1 MILSCLSL
9 VKQQKPFFKKLIYE
23 ASNLEKYLLNKWAL
37 NRFPPK
43 KVPVKIFILNFT
55 HLKAKKLKEK
65 NENADH
71 LAEFSLGPGIS
82 ASVEQSFYF
91 IILIDK
97 KYYSLSLKAHWIWQ
111 QFQFYES

>member
-1 MILSCLSL
+1 M
-9 VKQQKPFFKKLIYE
+9 
-23 ASNLEKYLLNKWAL
+23 
-37 NRFPPK
+37 
-43 KVPVKIFILNFT
+43 
-55 HLKAKKLKEK
+55 KEK

-71 LAEFSLGPGIS
+71 LAEFALGPCIS

-91 IILIDK
+91 IDK